1 MFSSVCKHKI
11 LFTIGIIAKPPL
23 YDELE
28 EIFFAGYPLFHEE
41 PKFKPVILHSM
52 VQWALDE
59 IPFLLQNQTF
69 KDSFHIFVREI
80 NNVNTS
86 IANRTN
92 EFTYMHDIFSQM
104 DWFDIVQQIGSNV
117 LESLL
122 FVVWTC

>member
-1 MFSSVCKHKI
+1 VNSFV
-11 LFTIGIIAKPPL
+11 LFAML

-80 NNVNTS
+80 
-86 IANRTN
+86 
-92 EFTYMHDIFSQM
+92 YQY
-104 DWFDIVQQIGSNV
+104 
-117 LESLL
+117 LL
-122 FVVWTC
+122 H